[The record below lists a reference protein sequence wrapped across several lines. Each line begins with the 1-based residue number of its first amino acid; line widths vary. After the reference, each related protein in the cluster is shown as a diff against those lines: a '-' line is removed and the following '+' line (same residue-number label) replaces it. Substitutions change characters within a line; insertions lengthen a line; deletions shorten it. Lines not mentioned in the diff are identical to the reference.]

1 MGKKKIKRASGPT
14 KKYEEGS
21 QAAVGEKLKKD
32 YDKINFRNKAIDA
45 FNNITDRKVSPAG
58 RKRKSATPFS
68 NISGLK
74 GFNSRPQLG
83 YKPAYKRK
91 K

>member
-32 YDKINFRNKAIDA
+32 YDKIM
-45 FNNITDRKVSPAG
+45 SPM
-58 RKRKSATPFS
+58 KMT
-68 NISGLK
+68 
-74 GFNSRPQLG
+74 
-83 YKPAYKRK
+83 KPR
-91 K
+91 

>member
-1 MGKKKIKRASGPT
+1 MGKKKIKRALGPT
-14 KKYEEGS
+14 RKYKEGS

-32 YDKINFRNKAIDA
+32 YDKINFRNKAIDN
-45 FNNITDRKVSPAG
+45 FNKTNSKPNK